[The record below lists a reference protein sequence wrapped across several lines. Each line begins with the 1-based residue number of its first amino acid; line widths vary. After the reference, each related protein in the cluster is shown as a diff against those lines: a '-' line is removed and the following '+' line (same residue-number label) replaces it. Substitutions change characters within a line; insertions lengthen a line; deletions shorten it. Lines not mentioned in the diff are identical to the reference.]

1 MRTFRCNCPHC
12 KVKEMNF
19 AVLNK
24 YQMSTTPRD
33 VYAFAK
39 CGKCEKA
46 IVAVF
51 DDPIEYSTTE
61 EYLRDQLYY
70 QLKAVYPDPRRGI
83 PRHVPEIVGKSY
95 LKAVENIQDDPTMA
109 GMMFRKTL
117 EDILKEINPEGANK
131 RLGEQVHLLVKT
143 SEVTKNLEEWADR
156 IRLVGNKTTHG
167 EPFTLEEV
175 KELAFL
181 THLLMLYLFTLP
193 GVLAENR
200 STTNAS

>member
-19 AVLNK
+19 TVLNE
-24 YQMSTTPRD
+24 YQMSTTSRD
-33 VYAFAK
+33 VYAFAR

-51 DDPIEYSTTE
+51 DNPIEYSTTE
-61 EYLRDQLYY
+61 EYLRDQLHY
-70 QLKAVYPDPRRGI
+70 QIKAVYPDPRKGI
-83 PRHVPEIVGKSY
+83 PRYVPEIVGKSY
-95 LKAVENIQDDPTMA
+95 LKAIENIQDDPTMA

-117 EDILKEINPEGANK
+117 EDMLREINPDGGNK
-131 RLGEQVHLLVKT
+131 RLEEQVDLLVKT
-143 SEVTKNLEEWADR
+143 SEVTKNLEEWANR
-156 IRLVGNKTTHG
+156 IRIVGNKTTHG
-167 EPFTLEEV
+167 KPFTREEV

-181 THLLMLYLFTLP
+181 TYLLMLHLFTLP

-200 STTNAS
+200 SATITS